1 MESAVGIYVCGVG
14 GFGIGS
20 VNRILSQAAQ
30 LNGLKAIGSETHG
43 LAQRGGVV
51 VSTLRIGKN
60 LSGSPLIIRGSADIV
75 IALEPLEA
83 LRAMP
88 YLKRNGVV
96 IFNTQRFQPLS
107 VRLGM
112 DTYPPVEAITKELT
126 RMTQSVIPVDA
137 SMKAKELG
145 LSESANV
152 ILLGRLTREE
162 ALPFDMVI
170 MKKAVEKT
178 TPPTYLEINLKA
190 LDYGSSMN

>member
-1 MESAVGIYVCGVG
+1 MKESTFGIYVCGVG

-20 VNRILSQAAQ
+20 VTRILSHAAQ
-30 LNGLKAIGSETHG
+30 LNGLEAFGSETHG

-51 VSTLRIGKN
+51 VSTLRIGKKIY
-60 LSGSPLIIRGSADIV
+60 GSPLIIRGSSDVV

-88 YLKRNGVV
+88 YLKRNGTI

-112 DTYPPVEAITKELT
+112 DQYPAIGSIITELVKVT
-126 RMTQSVIPVDA
+126 EKVIAVDA
-137 SMKAKELG
+137 SQKAKELG

-152 ILLGRLTREE
+152 VLLGRLTREG
-162 ALPFDMVI
+162 ALPFDMEI
-170 MKKAVEKT
+170 MKRAVKET
-178 TPPTYLEINLKA
+178 TPPKYLDNNLKA
-190 LDYGSSMN
+190 LAVG